1 MKYILQS
8 LLLSILI
15 ASNFLLLPANAQYG
29 PGGPVYSSWIM
40 VGKLNSPMAVT
51 GTNSYVQLPPAI
63 SGTTG
68 RRGLTA
74 RICNVGSGDAY
85 LTFGVDNTVLA
96 TINTGSW
103 LRSGSCLP
111 YNLQPFAGTSYS
123 YLAAITNGADTAS
136 LYVETGMGVP
146 APMN

>member
-29 PGGPVYSSWIM
+29 PGNPTYHSWIM

-51 GTNSYVQLPPAI
+51 GTTSYVQLPPAI

-68 RRGLTA
+68 SRGLTA

-146 APMN
+146 IPIE